1 MGQAHF
7 AQLPVIAPDLETAG
21 HARFQQHGA
30 QLVVG
35 GKAVGQHRALDA
47 RQQGPH
53 AGIIA
58 ADHVEA
64 VERNLVHE
72 LDKGVVDGL
81 PGPVVVQM
89 VFVHVGDH
97 VDDGEQTEEGAVGFV
112 GFGDEVM
119 AAAQMGI
126 GAVDI
131 EAPPDDDRGVQTG
144 RIEDGGRQGRG
155 GGLAVGTGNGHALT
169 QAHQFGQH
177 LGTGDDGD
185 VAAARFHHFGVV
197 LGNGRGLDQHLHVAH
212 VLGRMAHGDAGP
224 KTAQMFDHGR
234 IAHVRAR
241 DVIAQVEQDF
251 RDAAHA
257 GAADAHH
264 VNLPNLAVHMSLSI
278 RKKMLS

>member
-1 MGQAHF
+1 
-7 AQLPVIAPDLETAG
+7 
-21 HARFQQHGA
+21 
-30 QLVVG
+30 
-35 GKAVGQHRALDA
+35 
-47 RQQGPH
+47 
-53 AGIIA
+53 
-58 ADHVEA
+58 
-64 VERNLVHE
+64 
-72 LDKGVVDGL
+72 
-81 PGPVVVQM
+81 M

-97 VDDGEQTEEGAVGFV
+97 VDDGEQAKEGAVGLV
-112 GFGDEVM
+112 GFGDEIV
-119 AAAQMGI
+119 AAAQMGV

-131 EAPPDDDRGVQTG
+131 ETPPDDDRGVQTG
-144 RIEDGGRQGRG
+144 RVEDGGRQGRG
-155 GGLAVGTGNGHALT
+155 GGLAVRTGNGHALA

-177 LGTGDDGD
+177 LGAGDDGD

-197 LGNGRGLDQHLHVAH
+197 LGDGRGFDQHLHVAH

-257 GAADAHH
+257 SAADAHH

-278 RKKMLS
+278 QKKMLS